1 MITLEF
7 TLVDHMTGQDIPE
20 PIFLVGDRFAL
31 SVRNMKWG
39 ETEREVTVINDGLCR
54 HDGYFVAE
62 SYAHVR
68 DMIQNKLIARDAY
81 VARSKVR

>member
-1 MITLEF
+1 MITLEL
-7 TLVDHMTGQDIPE
+7 TEVYHLSGEDLDK
-20 PIFLVGDRFAL
+20 IFLVGDRFT
-31 SVRNMKWG
+31 VTTRNMKWG
-39 ETEREVTVINDGLCR
+39 GTEREVTVINDGLCR

-62 SYAHVR
+62 SYEHVR